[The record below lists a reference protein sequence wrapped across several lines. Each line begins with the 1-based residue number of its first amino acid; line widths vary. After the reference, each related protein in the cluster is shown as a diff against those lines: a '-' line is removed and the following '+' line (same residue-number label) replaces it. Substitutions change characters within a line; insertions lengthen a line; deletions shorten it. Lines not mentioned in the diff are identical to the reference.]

1 MSAGATSPRIYTLPE
16 IERATSTP
24 SFRSDLIDAIAAA
37 FAQYSSGGFNACP
50 IQTMGAPPMAR
61 LSCASDDR
69 YAAQVCVKSGYV
81 TGAEHFVVKVA
92 AGGHPMPNTGCM
104 QVFSQRS
111 GALEALLLDDG
122 VLTEMRTAAAG
133 ALAARCLGPRSL
145 RRIGVLGTGIQAR
158 FQLRFLRAVTDCRE
172 VLIYGRTA
180 ASAEACR
187 DEWRA
192 EGWDVSLASHPDELL
207 RTCGLIV
214 CVTSSREPL
223 LGNVIA
229 EGGGKFD
236 GGQLIVC
243 IGADAPGKIEVGT
256 GLVASADLL
265 VADSRLQTEERGEY
279 EKVISEGL
287 VSLSDVVEI
296 GEVLQGREECQRKGA
311 EDDRLIIFD
320 SSGVAVQDCVIADM
334 VYRAMMRS

>member
-122 VLTEMRTAAAG
+122 VLTGEHPILYAACQGCLTTTAGRVRGHLTPTASCARG
-133 ALAARCLGPRSL
+133 ARHEDLSFR
-145 RRIGVLGTGIQAR
+145 
-158 FQLRFLRAVTDCRE
+158 
-172 VLIYGRTA
+172 
-180 ASAEACR
+180 
-187 DEWRA
+187 
-192 EGWDVSLASHPDELL
+192 
-207 RTCGLIV
+207 
-214 CVTSSREPL
+214 
-223 LGNVIA
+223 GN
-229 EGGGKFD
+229 
-236 GGQLIVC
+236 
-243 IGADAPGKIEVGT
+243 GA
-256 GLVASADLL
+256 
-265 VADSRLQTEERGEY
+265 
-279 EKVISEGL
+279 
-287 VSLSDVVEI
+287 
-296 GEVLQGREECQRKGA
+296 
-311 EDDRLIIFD
+311 
-320 SSGVAVQDCVIADM
+320 
-334 VYRAMMRS
+334 